1 MAEEVRQTAGSQAAP
16 AGAPAAPRNAPP
28 PGAPPAPG
36 DAQRKTPGGKRA
48 ARTPRRGK
56 DKKAAGARQGRKRG
70 KRKLIIIIAAAV
82 LLAAALAAFVF
93 VVIEFD
99 QWGFRTA
106 IIELVDS
113 LDPEY
118 VDLTRREAALAAGVA
133 ELETQRQDA
142 VAEDERL
149 EALRLELERR
159 EALLEARE
167 EQTEQN
173 SVGAPGYWLGL
184 SPQEI
189 EDMESL
195 GKTYAAM
202 ESAAA
207 AEIMAELYTVNDA
220 AAILYYMAEKNA
232 APILE
237 AMDRQFAAAVTEA
250 LLIK

>member
-1 MAEEVRQTAGSQAAP
+1 
-16 AGAPAAPRNAPP
+16 
-28 PGAPPAPG
+28 
-36 DAQRKTPGGKRA
+36 
-48 ARTPRRGK
+48 
-56 DKKAAGARQGRKRG
+56 
-70 KRKLIIIIAAAV
+70 
-82 LLAAALAAFVF
+82 LAAFVF